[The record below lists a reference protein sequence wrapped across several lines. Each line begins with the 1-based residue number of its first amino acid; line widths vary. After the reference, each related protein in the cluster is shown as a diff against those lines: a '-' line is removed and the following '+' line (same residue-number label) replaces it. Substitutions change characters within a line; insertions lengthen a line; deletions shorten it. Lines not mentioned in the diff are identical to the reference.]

1 MYYLYTVKPKQPN
14 DMKKCIFI
22 LVAVFGLFLFQSCD
36 DDLLDVERSFDFEIS
51 FPVMADETEFDASEL
66 FDLADDVS
74 IINQYGDKIK
84 EVTIEK
90 VLFWLEEDSD
100 IIEGQMLTGG
110 LLRVSDPS
118 GENWTEIISFGEYL
132 LQDLVNEPT
141 ELDYQQAGIN
151 KLGELAAEPPHS
163 FKLGFTAEFNEGP
176 LDLNITFK
184 FEAKMVASPLN

>member
-1 MYYLYTVKPKQPN
+1 MYYFYTVKPKQQN

-22 LVAVFGLFLFQSCD
+22 LTAVFGLFLFQSCD
-36 DDLLDVERSFDFEIS
+36 DDLLDIKQSFEFEIS
-51 FPVMADETEFDASEL
+51 FPVMAEESEFGASEL

-90 VLFWLEEDSD
+90 VLFWLEEDSN

-110 LLRVSDPS
+110 VLRVSDQS

-132 LQDLVNEPT
+132 LQDLVGEPT
-141 ELDYQQAGIN
+141 NLDYNQAGVD

-163 FKLGFTAEFNEGP
+163 FMLDFSASFNEAP
-176 LDLNITFK
+176 LDLKITFK